1 MIAMTTENATL
12 LVEYK
17 ASVNTPA
24 GWRSVHMK
32 GEAKRI
38 SDKRVEVVSITHIN
52 DEPVQYN
59 MSRTG
64 AKRQA
69 YNGKYFADQEV
80 GKIKNISALFSI
92 E

>member
-1 MIAMTTENATL
+1 MTTATANATL
-12 LVEYK
+12 VVEYK

-24 GWRSVHMK
+24 GWRSVYMK

-64 AKRQA
+64 AKRQEF
-69 YNGKYFADQEV
+69 NGNYFANQEV
-80 GKIKNISALFSI
+80 GKTKNISSLFSI
-92 E
+92 K